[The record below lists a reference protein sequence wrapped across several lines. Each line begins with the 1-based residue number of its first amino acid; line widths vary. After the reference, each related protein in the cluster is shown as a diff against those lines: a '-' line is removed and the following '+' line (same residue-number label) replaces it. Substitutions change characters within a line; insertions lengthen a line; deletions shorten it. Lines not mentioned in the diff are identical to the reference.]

1 MGEIAKKYLN
11 SSNKLVDEVVGYLK
25 GCLRDEDH
33 ENFFDHLMVVVPTA
47 EGGRNLR
54 LALAKEFPDRA
65 ILPPCVVQPSHLLK
79 PADANVR
86 PVSDVELQAAFLAFI
101 ASMKGEIKD
110 RELWNLLF
118 KPGFLDDAR
127 ALLGFLDQ
135 LNEIWRSLAG
145 KGLLMQDVLKNPKAV
160 EVLTT
165 AVGCELDRWQ
175 QLGDFETQFFAFL
188 EIKGLYHY
196 AKVVQ
201 LAVANPAPPPED
213 VTEVV
218 LPALVDPIQAL
229 YPVLEKWQAVRD
241 DLKITVL
248 IHADE
253 SEAEKFDAWGRPKA
267 DRWSNVVL
275 EKLRTEDIF
284 RSATNQALGEKLAD
298 EFLELKDKPLPT
310 LGLID
315 AGTFSD
321 VQAALM
327 SHDQAVH
334 NPERHALNVSS
345 LGAIVDLLM
354 SVWGKFAESRA
365 LEWKDIAG
373 LLRQY
378 DVMNF
383 VAPAGGDLDRAK
395 ILVEMDNFANKFLP
409 VMRPTDTQLA
419 FKDDHTSFSNLS
431 AAIRKL
437 ETLFDTGLDLSD
449 FVGAAL
455 RKLYAYPIDSREFHA
470 AAAAVRNLLQEL
482 KGEVL
487 QVLPKKEQFLIA
499 REAVSKANYQLEPE
513 NANVIKTLGWLE
525 LAWTSKAQIALVGFH
540 EGCVPDALIGHAF
553 IPDSL
558 REALG
563 LTSNKQRFARD
574 VYLLKELLA
583 SRKENDVKFFVAL
596 ANAAGDIQK
605 PSRLLF
611 LCEDKELPVRV
622 RHLFDDIQD
631 STPPPEFP
639 KNPWTYKWP
648 PEVSL
653 QNAEEGF
660 RGSLSPSAIDTY
672 LNCPFTYFLKFG
684 LGMNAVRLNEE
695 IPANDFGSLAHK
707 ILEEYGKRHLKEPIA
722 ENEDQIREELGT
734 LCDGEFEHVY
744 GSRDSWAINVLLQLT
759 SLKNRIQAFAK
770 QQYTWAQAGWQIHET
785 EYKLNRENGQ
795 KKELFPFAKHPD
807 VALRGSVDRIDY
819 HPSYGYRLID
829 YKTWDE
835 VKNSHVLSSK
845 KEDLAFAMDE
855 MGLPI
860 CEEVSV
866 TKKGDEKRIQRAVK
880 SIQLPLYARALEAK
894 EPSRFKSNGKSNIYD
909 LCYVVL
915 GNSPENVQAIMS
927 CDNDNEK
934 VKLIELRPLADEIV
948 DQLLEGILANK
959 FWPPSPS
966 ALQWDFGEYFFANI
980 EKNIDQEWI
989 EKVAR

>member
-1 MGEIAKKYLN
+1 MGEIVKKYLN
-11 SSNKLVDEVVGYLK
+11 SSNKLVDEVVGYVK
-25 GCLRDEDH
+25 GCPRDENH
-33 ENFFDHLMVVVPTA
+33 KNFFDHLMVVVPTA

-54 LALAKEFPDRA
+54 LALAKEVPERA
-65 ILPPCVVQPSHLLK
+65 IFPPRVVQPSHLLK

-86 PVSDVELQAAFLAFI
+86 PVSDVELQAVFLAFI

-110 RELWNLLF
+110 REFWNLLF
-118 KPGFLDDAR
+118 NPGFLDDAR

-135 LNEIWRSLAG
+135 LNEIWHALAG
-145 KGLLMQDVLKNPKAV
+145 KGLLMQDVLKNEKAV
-160 EVLTT
+160 EVLTN
-165 AVGCELDRWQ
+165 AVGSELDRWQ
-175 QLGDFETQFFAFL
+175 QLGDFEKQFFAFL
-188 EIKGLYHY
+188 EAKGLYHY

-201 LAVANPAPPPED
+201 LAVENPALPPEG
-213 VTEVV
+213 VTEVI

-229 YPVLEKWQAVRD
+229 YPVLEKWQVSRP
-241 DLKITVL
+241 DLKLTVL
-248 IHADE
+248 IHADA
-253 SEAEKFDAWGRPKA
+253 SDADKFDAWGRPKA
-267 DRWSNVVL
+267 DKWSNVVL

-298 EFLELKDKPLPT
+298 EFLELKDKPLPA

-383 VAPAGGDLDRAK
+383 VAPAGGGPDRAK
-395 ILVEMDNFANKFLP
+395 ILEEMDNFANKFLP

-419 FKDDHTSFSNLS
+419 FKDDHTSFTNLS

-455 RKLYAYPIDSREFHA
+455 RKLYAHPIDSREFHA
-470 AAAAVRNLLQEL
+470 AAAALRNLLQEL
-482 KGEVL
+482 KGEAF
-487 QVLPKKEQFLIA
+487 QALPKKEQLLIA
-499 REAVSKANYQLEPE
+499 REAVAKANYQLDPE

-611 LCEDKELPVRV
+611 LCEDKELPIRV
-622 RHLFDDIQD
+622 RHLFDEIPSEEKGEKQ
-631 STPPPEFP
+631 PPELSYRL
-639 KNPWTYKWP
+639 KKSDLTA
-648 PEVSL
+648 EVQKRS
-653 QNAEEGF
+653 
-660 RGSLSPSAIDTY
+660 RGRVSPSAIDTY
-672 LNCPFTYFLKFG
+672 IKCPFTYLLQRVLYLKG
-684 LGMNAVRLNEE
+684 YKIEKEM
-695 IPANDFGSLAHK
+695 PANEFGILAHMVLQEYTERQIERTK
-707 ILEEYGKRHLKEPIA
+707 ASQPQLMREDLIRDELLSCFDKCAALYGK
-722 ENEDQIREELGT
+722 T
-734 LCDGEFEHVY
+734 LT
-744 GSRDSWAINVLLQLT
+744 ANTALQLN
-759 SLKNRIQAFAK
+759 SLKSRLLDFAPIQAQWVAE
-770 QQYTWAQAGWQIHET
+770 GWNACAA
-785 EYKLNRENGQ
+785 EYKVLDPDAFEVDGQ
-795 KKELFPFAKHPD
+795 KIAMKGFI
-807 VALRGSVDRIDY
+807 DRIDCREKN
-819 HPSYGYRLID
+819 GEKEYRIID
-829 YKTWDE
+829 YKTWDS
-835 VKNSHVLSSK
+835 NDTADSHVFASSAA
-845 KEDLAFAMDE
+845 ENAFADE
-855 MGLPI
+855 MGYWHEKLSPRQRSARRFL
-860 CEEVSV
+860 SV
-866 TKKGDEKRIQRAVK
+866 
-880 SIQLPLYARALEAK
+880 QLPLYARSFERLEKCKVVEMCYLLLGAG
-894 EPSRFKSNGKSNIYD
+894 ESEIAVRLGVGD
-909 LCYVVL
+909 RLCNL
-915 GNSPENVQAIMS
+915 M
-927 CDNDNEK
+927 D
-934 VKLIELRPLADEIV
+934 VKDKAVETAQRAV
-948 DQLLEGILANK
+948 EGIVRGE
-959 FWPPSPS
+959 FWHFGPGEG
-966 ALQWDFGEYFFANI
+966 WKMYDFARYFKGMKSENW
-980 EKNIDQEWI
+980 EVQ
-989 EKVAR
+989 